1 MLGGDLTAMQRI
13 FKPRGW
19 FDRKN
24 LTLPSLAHKI
34 MFRYLCIFM
43 LFSLIY
49 QTDVKSG
56 SEEEHILEY
65 MYTFFN
71 SSHYEVVG
79 LLDGEPMDFYS
90 SVLKSPVPKKIWN
103 EKEKS
108 FGNQYWQDSIR
119 SRQKIDKWLLSR
131 AEELKMHMTKNLS
144 GAIVQMR
151 FGCKNIPERN
161 PVHDEET
168 LFAEFAYDGET
179 TVNFIHN
186 TNKWSPADYAAQ
198 LIIDNWNRKESI
210 KYKISNFLNV
220 ECYSA
225 LDNFL
230 KFELNAT
237 RYNNSSDPLIYTVP
251 RGYLKPGHN
260 NLTCLVTGTYP
271 SSSPIEMN
279 LFRNNV
285 NLTEMEGVRSSGV
298 RPNEDNTYQL
308 RKTVMINASESEV
321 YQCVVNHKSFPGT
334 RKNTWEVKKHSEVK
348 SQVEG
353 SHPANIGLFVCL
365 LAVFVFVVVVVWF
378 FKNRLR
384 SARNGHLAA
393 NPEENAALGS
403 QDGGSLIDQGGETTS
418 VDLSSEREV
427 LTNAPDAKGE
437 NDEAYGSRG
446 SSDSDLSQI
455 QRT

>member
-1 MLGGDLTAMQRI
+1 
-13 FKPRGW
+13 
-19 FDRKN
+19 
-24 LTLPSLAHKI
+24 

-43 LFSLIY
+43 LFSLIS
-49 QTDVKSG
+49 QSDVKFG

-79 LLDGEPMDFYS
+79 LLDGEPVDFYS
-90 SVLKSPVPKKIWN
+90 SVLKTPVPKKIWN
-103 EKEKS
+103 EKERS
-108 FGNQYWQDSIR
+108 FGNHYWQDHIT
-119 SRQKIDKWLLSR
+119 SRQKIDKWGLSR
-131 AEELKMHMTKNLS
+131 AEDLKMHMTKNKS
-144 GAIVQMR
+144 GGIVQMR
-151 FGCKNIPERN
+151 FGCKNIPERK

-179 TVNFIHN
+179 TMNFIQN
-186 TNKWSPADYAAQ
+186 TNKWTPVDFAAQ
-198 LIIDNWNRKESI
+198 LIINNWNRKRSI
-210 KYKISNFLNV
+210 KYQITNFLYV
-220 ECYSA
+220 ECYQA
-225 LDNFL
+225 LYNFQ

-237 RYNNSSDPLIYTVP
+237 QYNNLSDPLIYTVP
-251 RGYLKPGHN
+251 RGSLKPGHN

-353 SHPANIGLFVCL
+353 LNPAYIGLFVFL
-365 LAVFVFVVVVVWF
+365 LAVLLVVVWF
-378 FKNRLR
+378 FKNRWR
-384 SARNGHLAA
+384 SEPNSNLAA
-393 NPEENAALGS
+393 NPEENAALGV

-427 LTNAPDAKGE
+427 LTNAPDAEAE

-455 QRT
+455 Q